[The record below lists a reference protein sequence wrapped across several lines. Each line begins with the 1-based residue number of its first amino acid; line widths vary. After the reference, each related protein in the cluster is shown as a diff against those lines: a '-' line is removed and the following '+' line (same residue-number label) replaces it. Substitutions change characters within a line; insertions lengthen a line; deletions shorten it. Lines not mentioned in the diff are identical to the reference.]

1 MLPTE
6 DCSWLY
12 TLVTLSLLT
21 LQLSAGQKCLSQS
34 LEDVVIDIQSSLARG
49 IRGEEPTHAA
59 SQADCLR
66 RCCATKNIA
75 GNKVCNLMIFDARK
89 AEGQPNC
96 YLFFCPSKA
105 SCPLKPAAA
114 GLHTYRLIPDDHA
127 WPGAALPHQELTA
140 NRASPGPEGTP
151 GTVTPSPR
159 EPTRPWGGGVPSW
172 TLKASDPAG
181 ATSPASSSATP
192 TPDSGVPQKP
202 PVPSQP
208 VSAGFPRAGTSFVV
222 PSTVFPAPAE
232 AQGAMSRLTTS
243 RGRAPAPAML
253 SLSATAITATAWGL
267 GEDRGRPAT
276 PASPL
281 ERWLLLGTLLS
292 GVLLLALGLVLLG
305 KALLHAL
312 RTRPY
317 SRLDYL
323 INGVYVGI

>member
-1 MLPTE
+1 MLPME

-21 LQLSAGQKCLSQS
+21 LRLSAGQKCLSQS

-49 IRGEEPTHAA
+49 IRGEEPTHAL

-66 RCCATKNIA
+66 RCCSTKNIT

-114 GLHTYRLIPDDHA
+114 GLHTHRLIPDDH
-127 WPGAALPHQELTA
+127 GAALPHQELTA

-151 GTVTPSPR
+151 GTVTPLSPGAHPALGR
-159 EPTRPWGGGVPSW
+159 RRVFLDPQSLRPSSGHLPSQQLCHPN
-172 TLKASDPAG
+172 T
-181 ATSPASSSATP
+181 
-192 TPDSGVPQKP
+192 DSGAPQKP

-208 VSAGFPRAGTSFVV
+208 VSVGFPRAGTSFVV
-222 PSTVFPAPAE
+222 PSTGFPAPAE
-232 AQGAMSRLTTS
+232 ARGATSRLTTS
-243 RGRAPAPAML
+243 QGPTPAPAML
-253 SLSATAITATAWGL
+253 SLSATAIRATAWGL
-267 GEDRGRPAT
+267 EEARGRPAT